1 MGESEQMKITKQVNG
16 TLYEND
22 TAIEQA
28 ITLAA
33 GTLCVHLLPG
43 ESHFEPI
50 VAAPAP
56 GSDLGAVA
64 AYAADRYEK
73 D

>member
-1 MGESEQMKITKQVNG
+1 MKITKQQNPDG

-33 GTLCVHLLPG
+33 GTTCVHLLPG
-43 ESHFEPI
+43 ESHFEPTI
-50 VAAPAP
+50 PAP
-56 GSDLGAVA
+56 TGDEAAVA
-64 AYAADRYEK
+64 AYAAWADKRV
-73 D
+73 